1 MDADGWLNDIRVSYD
16 AVAASYSDQLRG
28 ALDGEPYLRAA
39 LALVADMV
47 RDGGGGSV
55 ADLGCGP
62 GHITAHL
69 QQLGISA
76 FGIDLSP
83 AMIDVARH
91 SYPGL
96 RFETGSMTD
105 LRLADASVAGLL
117 SFWSLVHTP
126 DDEIPAVFAQ
136 FRRVL
141 RPGGPLLLGFH
152 AGQGS
157 RLKTQG
163 YGGHSMKVYVHRRQP
178 DQVAA
183 SLGTAGFTVEAQ
195 LLLGPADSVDGALLS
210 PAATPE
216 PFNRQGSPGGVP
228 RRGPP
233 YGPAAMRSV
242 APRVLSWVFRVPRTR
257 PAPGLRDPAPRITRT
272 PQPGR
277 PCGPARRRPSRF
289 GRHFQR

>member
-1 MDADGWLNDIRVSYD
+1 MDADGSLDDIRVSYD
-16 AVAASYSDQLRG
+16 EVAASYADQQRDS
-28 ALDGEPYLRAA
+28 LDGEPYLRAA
-39 LALVADMV
+39 LALFAELI
-47 RDGGGGSV
+47 RDSGGGPV

-62 GHITAHL
+62 GHVTAHL
-69 QQLGISA
+69 QQLGVSA

-83 AMIDVARH
+83 AMIGVAQH

-126 DDEIPAVFAQ
+126 DDEFPGIFAH

-141 RPGGPLLLGFH
+141 RPGGLLLLGFH

-163 YGGHSMKVYVHRRQP
+163 YGGHPMKVYVHRRQP

-183 SLGTAGFTVEAQ
+183 WLGTAGITVEAQ
-195 LLLGPADSVDGALLS
+195 LRLGSADTRPGALLF
-210 PAATPE
+210 A
-216 PFNRQGSPGGVP
+216 
-228 RRGPP
+228 
-233 YGPAAMRSV
+233 
-242 APRVLSWVFRVPRTR
+242 
-257 PAPGLRDPAPRITRT
+257 
-272 PQPGR
+272 
-277 PCGPARRRPSRF
+277 RRPS
-289 GRHFQR
+289 